1 MTKASPSTLS
11 KCGSSET
18 HVPLASDLSSGSRK
32 RELGNSPQIDEIYSW
47 ASQLTS
53 ESRKLD
59 WIFYRYVRPHVVR
72 ETIHKL
78 ETMSGGI
85 IGLVGLQG
93 VGNSLYGSRQFE
105 NARFV
110 SRCNVEHPAS
120 QSSLHPGGCCVD
132 SVGDVGGV
140 TVRGVLLGIL
150 SVSVS
155 RIEFLARSLCT
166 WSSPGLLGLRG
177 IAS

>member
-1 MTKASPSTLS
+1 MRDVATSR
-11 KCGSSET
+11 
-18 HVPLASDLSSGSRK
+18 LASDLSSRSNKHEPVGSVP
-32 RELGNSPQIDEIYSW
+32 LSEIYSW
-47 ASQLTS
+47 ASQLAS

-59 WIFYRYVRPHVVR
+59 WIFYWYVWPDAVR
-72 ETIHKL
+72 EIIHKL

-105 NARFV
+105 NARLV

-120 QSSLHPGGCCVD
+120 QCSFHPGGCCVS

-155 RIEFLARSLCT
+155 CIEFLGRSLCT
-166 WSSPGLLGLRG
+166 WSSSGLLGLRG